1 MTDTDNTANDPMPS
15 SVHGDAET
23 DLAARESARTGAR
36 EQGLAE
42 GTTGTTTGA
51 AMGTTE
57 GSIAPPT
64 IDERAMAAP
73 AGGTAMTAAA
83 TDTAMPAATNDAM
96 AAPTTATP
104 GPAAGQGA
112 MAQPATAQGGAGPL
126 LSDSGEFTARWQ
138 SVQVIFVDEPRRAVE
153 DADRLV
159 RDVMDRLTQ
168 VFSSQRDDLEKTWHA
183 GGEASTEDLRVALQR
198 YRSFFER
205 LLAA

>member
-1 MTDTDNTANDPMPS
+1 MTNMDNTANDPLPS

-42 GTTGTTTGA
+42 GTMGTTTGA
-51 AMGTTE
+51 ATGTTE
-57 GSIAPPT
+57 GTIAPPAT
-64 IDERAMAAP
+64 DERAMAAP
-73 AGGTAMTAAA
+73 AGDTAMTAPD
-83 TDTAMPAATNDAM
+83 TDTAMPAATNDAT
-96 AAPTTATP
+96 AAPATAAP

-112 MAQPATAQGGAGPL
+112 MAPATTAGGGAGPL
-126 LSDSGEFTARWQ
+126 LSDPGEFTARWQ

-159 RDVMDRLTQ
+159 REVMDRLTQ

-183 GGEASTEDLRVALQR
+183 GGEASTEDLRLALQR

>member
-1 MTDTDNTANDPMPS
+1 MTNTDNTANDPVPS

-23 DLAARESARTGAR
+23 DLAARESALTGAR

-42 GTTGTTTGA
+42 GTARTTTGA
-51 AMGTTE
+51 ATGTTE
-57 GSIAPPT
+57 GTIAPPT
-64 IDERAMAAP
+64 TGEGAVAAP
-73 AGGTAMTAAA
+73 ASDTAMTAPA

-96 AAPTTATP
+96 TAPTT
-104 GPAAGQGA
+104 GA
-112 MAQPATAQGGAGPL
+112 PERGAGPL

-159 RDVMDRLTQ
+159 REVMDRLTQ
-168 VFSSQRDDLEKTWHA
+168 VFSAQRDDLEKTWHA